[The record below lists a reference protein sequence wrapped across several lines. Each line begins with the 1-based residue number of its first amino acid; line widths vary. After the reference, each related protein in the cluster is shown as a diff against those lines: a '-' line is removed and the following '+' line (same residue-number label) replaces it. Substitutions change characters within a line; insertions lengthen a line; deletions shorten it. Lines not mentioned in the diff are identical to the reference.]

1 MEYNKLYDL
10 YDNVNTTACR
20 WLQYNRKAANL
31 PLGIK
36 QLGRKNI
43 IHQWLLKQL
52 LFVSV
57 YNQYEPI
64 YIQGSFID
72 YIYLRYFQGI
82 KQLRWATK
90 HNKDK
95 VYLIDAAIFCD
106 ELIEAF
112 NRTNEQQINSK
123 TFEDIYDVYYGGK

>member
-1 MEYNKLYDL
+1 MEQNDFFDL

-20 WLQYNRKAANL
+20 WLQYNRNAAKL

-36 QLGRKNI
+36 HFGRKNT

-64 YIQGSFID
+64 YIQGSFMD

-82 KQLRWATK
+82 KQLRLVTK
-90 HNKDK
+90 RNKDE
-95 VYLIDAAIFCD
+95 VYLIDTAIFCD
-106 ELIEAF
+106 ELVDAF
-112 NRTNEQQINSK
+112 NKANEKQISLK